1 MMEKSLTEQFD
12 RHYAAVLQNI
22 ARAAIKSGR
31 KPEEITLLAAV
42 KTVDPELIN
51 YSISKG
57 ITVIGDN
64 RVQELVQKESLL
76 TPGVEKHFIGHL
88 QTNKIKDVVGRVEMI
103 ESVDSLRVATGI
115 SERSQKLGL
124 VTQICIEVNIGGELN
139 KSGFSPDMVEEEVEK
154 IAVLPGVQVVGL
166 MCVPPICD
174 NHEKLRSYFSKMYK
188 LFLDIKAKKIDNVN
202 MRVLSMG
209 MSSDY
214 ETAIE
219 CGATQVRIGSLLYG
233 ARHYT

>member
-12 RHYAAVLQNI
+12 RQYAAVLQNI

-76 TPGVEKHFIGHL
+76 TPGVQKHFIGHL